1 MSETIFIH
9 CETYSRKPNKAGQS
23 VEQVIAEGLR
33 DGAFHSHIPSPHPPI
48 VLLGSASSFKELH
61 DTHVARRSTSVT
73 RDSQNTRRA
82 IRKDRHTLFTVIA
95 SYPVKTAMVNSLDK
109 EVERLKSWAKKTCR
123 WVKQKYGEQL
133 KVALLHIDEE
143 YPHIHFWLLPDDPG
157 ANAKTLHP
165 GKRAKLETEAKL
177 KLEGTPARTSVKLGN
192 QAFKQAMRAWI
203 DDYFLNVGA
212 ELGFHRD
219 GPRRRRL
226 GSAQYQAEKAT
237 LAAYC
242 ELEERSAELRNVV
255 ARLQAQKQE
264 AEQEIEEMK
273 KASRKTEL
281 YLKSRLSELQRFEER
296 AERYQQKLSD
306 IAYQIVAI
314 EPMIEAAV
322 REIENGTIEFSEK
335 QEWLVN
341 DPAPFEA
348 AGKMGLRLYPAIK
361 WLSFLISSAESGSM
375 EAQNQELQLTSNE
388 IEENPYH
395 H

>member
-33 DGAFHSHIPSPHPPI
+33 DGAFHFHIPSPHPPI

-73 RDSQNTRRA
+73 RDSQNTQRA

-95 SYPVKTAMVNSLDK
+95 YYPVKTTMVNSLDK

-192 QAFKQAMRAWI
+192 QAFKKAMRA
-203 DDYFLNVGA
+203 
-212 ELGFHRD
+212 
-219 GPRRRRL
+219 
-226 GSAQYQAEKAT
+226 
-237 LAAYC
+237 
-242 ELEERSAELRNVV
+242 
-255 ARLQAQKQE
+255 
-264 AEQEIEEMK
+264 
-273 KASRKTEL
+273 
-281 YLKSRLSELQRFEER
+281 
-296 AERYQQKLSD
+296 
-306 IAYQIVAI
+306 
-314 EPMIEAAV
+314 
-322 REIENGTIEFSEK
+322 
-335 QEWLVN
+335 
-341 DPAPFEA
+341 
-348 AGKMGLRLYPAIK
+348 
-361 WLSFLISSAESGSM
+361 
-375 EAQNQELQLTSNE
+375 
-388 IEENPYH
+388 
-395 H
+395 